1 MNILAFTD
9 PVCTWCWGSE
19 PVLRALEWRHGA
31 DLSIDYVMGGLV
43 KDIREFFDPYHGI
56 GGDPERSN
64 AAIAR
69 HWVEASER
77 HGMPV
82 RSVGFRL
89 FSADTVSTYPQNI
102 AYKAARIAESHDAMR
117 DTVAMRDTRK
127 SDAFLRRM
135 REATAAEARE
145 TGRREVL
152 VELAS
157 ECGVDLARFLAALDD
172 GSAEAAFR
180 ADLELTRRYGVR
192 GFPTFLFRHDGRE
205 TLVRGYQSLES
216 MEAVIAS
223 LSGGAIRP
231 AARAAPAGS
240 RDGAAAL
247 PAAGILEFLAR
258 FGRSAPAELALAL
271 GRPRAD
277 IDRDL
282 ERLESSGDIRRTA
295 AGNGHFI
302 ESAHN
307 AMCDPVTGLCGIG
320 SGFPL

>member
-19 PVLRALEWRHGA
+19 PVLRALEWRYGGG
-31 DLSIDYVMGGLV
+31 LTIQCVMGGLV

-82 RSVGFRL
+82 RSEGFRL

-102 AYKAARIAESHDAMR
+102 AYKAAQIASPSRA
-117 DTVAMRDTRK
+117 
-127 SDAFLRRM
+127 DAFLRRM

-157 ECGVDLARFLAALDD
+157 ECGVDLASFLAALDD

-180 ADLELTRRYGVR
+180 GDLELTRRYGVR

-205 TLVRGYQSLES
+205 TLVRGYQTLES

-223 LSGGAIRP
+223 LSGGAIKP
-231 AARAAPAGS
+231 AARVAPA
-240 RDGAAAL
+240 DTE
-247 PAAGILEFLAR
+247 ILQFLAR
-258 FGRSAPAELALAL
+258 FGRAAPAELALAL

-282 ERLESSGDIRRTA
+282 ARLESSGEIRRTA
-295 AGNGHFI
+295 AGNGHFV

-320 SGFPL
+320 AGFGL

>member
-19 PVLRALEWRHGA
+19 PVLRALEWRYGPS
-31 DLSIDYVMGGLV
+31 LTIDYVMGGLV

-64 AAIAR
+64 AQIAR
-69 HWVEASER
+69 HWAQASER

-82 RSVGFRL
+82 RSEGFRL

-127 SDAFLRRM
+127 SDAFLRRT

-152 VELAS
+152 MELAS

-231 AARAAPAGS
+231 AARVAPAEPRG
-240 RDGAAAL
+240 DAPVDAE
-247 PAAGILEFLAR
+247 IIQFLAR
-258 FGRSAPAELALAL
+258 FGRAAPAELALAL
-271 GRPRAD
+271 GRPLAA
-277 IDRDL
+277 IDLDL
-282 ERLESSGDIRRTA
+282 ARLESSGEIRRTA
-295 AGNGHFI
+295 AGNGHFA
-302 ESAHN
+302 EPAHN

-320 SGFPL
+320 AGFPL